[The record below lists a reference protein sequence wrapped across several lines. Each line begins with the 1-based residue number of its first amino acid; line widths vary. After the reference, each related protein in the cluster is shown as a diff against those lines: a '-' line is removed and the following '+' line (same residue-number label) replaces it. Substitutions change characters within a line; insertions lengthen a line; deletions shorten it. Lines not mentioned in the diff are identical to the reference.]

1 MYCTV
6 VLGRTV
12 RFWMTNLTNQTED
25 TSVPKREPKLFTFK
39 IFLGKLLYRKSAK
52 KLCSQKAKDN
62 NNNNF
67 SRKAKD
73 NMEIDYMPLMPLR
86 LKLTKWR

>member
-1 MYCTV
+1 MQ
-6 VLGRTV
+6 
-12 RFWMTNLTNQTED
+12 LTGVNQTED
-25 TSVPKREPKLFTFK
+25 SSVPKREPKLFTFK

-73 NMEIDYMPLMPLR
+73 NMEIDEKGDNNNVDP
-86 LKLTKWR
+86 